1 MILQFLNIIC
11 LENPSK
17 YNALKNY
24 SDKETILT
32 NQNDSLNK
40 INDQNVTTEKSETN
54 QEIGYSGKALGI
66 SYQVYEGMGSTMTKG
81 LSMSIY
87 NLDENEK
94 RSLAKLGLRLG
105 VVTIYLPNLLKPSA
119 INLRA
124 LLWSVFNQTFPETGP
139 PDAGRVGVLMD
150 VNVTLSYYKAIGFV
164 PLGKLALRADIAER
178 LSALIR
184 AEARGGKFK
193 INEAMLSIAGSTKI
207 QMEEILYDLDY
218 IKVAEEPSELV
229 DQIPIII
236 FERKK
241 KIIKT
246 KYQYQKP
253 KQITKLKNSKKTLKN
268 NSYNKKIEY
277 QADPLSPFAILKSL
291 KVK

>member
-1 MILQFLNIIC
+1 
-11 LENPSK
+11 
-17 YNALKNY
+17 
-24 SDKETILT
+24 
-32 NQNDSLNK
+32 
-40 INDQNVTTEKSETN
+40 
-54 QEIGYSGKALGI
+54 
-66 SYQVYEGMGSTMTKG
+66 MTKG
-81 LSMSIY
+81 LSMSSH
-87 NLDENEK
+87 NLNETEK

-124 LLWSVFNQTFPETGP
+124 LLWSVSNQIFPETGP
-139 PDAGRVGVLMD
+139 PGAGRVGVLMD
-150 VNVTLSYYKAIGFV
+150 LKVTQSYYRAIGFV

-218 IKVAEEPSELV
+218 IKVGEEPSTLV

-246 KYQYQKP
+246 KPQYQKP
-253 KQITKLKNSKKTLKN
+253 KQTEKFKNSNKALKN
-268 NSYNKKIEY
+268 NLNKKKNET